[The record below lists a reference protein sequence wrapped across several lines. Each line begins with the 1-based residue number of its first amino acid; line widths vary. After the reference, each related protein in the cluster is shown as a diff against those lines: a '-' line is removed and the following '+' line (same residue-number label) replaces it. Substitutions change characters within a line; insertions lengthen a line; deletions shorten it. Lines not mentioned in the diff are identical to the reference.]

1 MLCKKRGH
9 GYIEKLDAQL
19 AQQQKVQEE
28 MEALSTQNVG
38 LNIQIEEQDARIAE
52 LEEQLAQKDQK
63 LQEAQEQ
70 TFHLSNTITQ
80 LGNEKL
86 ELQNQI
92 SSLEE
97 AVQFHQGQTASS
109 CRKIRRWEKNA
120 KCQQN
125 ASQEIGD
132 AILEARTIAKQMV
145 DNAEARARSITHNA
159 KLAVKKMAEEI
170 SDFQEDLDALK
181 KNIQDNTRS
190 MEVRLASISEAVKET
205 QTSFLSRFQEQKE
218 QDKMDEPQQKQLSLF
233 KGLFS
238 SPSYGAS

>member
-1 MLCKKRGH
+1 MEHILFKTQLHGFAKKEVMD
-9 GYIEKLDAQL
+9 YIGKLDDQL
-19 AQQQKVQEE
+19 AQQQKLQEE
-28 MEALSTQNVG
+28 MKALSTQNVG
-38 LNIQIEEQDARIAE
+38 LNIQIEEQAARIAE
-52 LEEQLAQKDQK
+52 LEEQLGQKDQK
-63 LQEAQEQ
+63 FQEAQEQ
-70 TFHLSNTITQ
+70 TLHLSNTITQ

-92 SSLEE
+92 SSLEA
-97 AVQFHQGQTASS
+97 AVQFHQGQNRQLLQKNQTMG
-109 CRKIRRWEKNA
+109 EKLQS
-120 KCQQN
+120 QQN

-170 SDFQEDLDALK
+170 SDFQEDLYALK
-181 KNIQDNTRS
+181 KNFQDNTRS

-218 QDKMDEPQQKQLSLF
+218 QDKMDDAAAKNS
-233 KGLFS
+233 
-238 SPSYGAS
+238 

>member
-1 MLCKKRGH
+1 MEHILFKTQLHGFAKKEVMD
-9 GYIEKLDAQL
+9 YIGKLDDQL
-19 AQQQKVQEE
+19 AQQQKLQEE
-28 MEALSTQNVG
+28 MKALSTQNVG
-38 LNIQIEEQDARIAE
+38 LNIQIEEQAARIAE
-52 LEEQLAQKDQK
+52 LEEQLGQKDQK
-63 LQEAQEQ
+63 FQEAQEQ
-70 TFHLSNTITQ
+70 TLHLSNTITQ

-92 SSLEE
+92 SSLEA
-97 AVQFHQGQTASS
+97 AVQFHQGQNRQLLQKNQTMG
-109 CRKIRRWEKNA
+109 EKLQS
-120 KCQQN
+120 QQN

-218 QDKMDEPQQKQLSLF
+218 QDKMDDAAAKNS
-233 KGLFS
+233 
-238 SPSYGAS
+238 

>member
-1 MLCKKRGH
+1 MEHILFKTQLHGFAKKEVMD
-9 GYIEKLDAQL
+9 YIVKLDDQL
-19 AQQQKVQEE
+19 AQQQKLQEE
-28 MEALSTQNVG
+28 MKALSTQNVG
-38 LNIQIEEQDARIAE
+38 LNIQIEEQAARIAE
-52 LEEQLAQKDQK
+52 LEEQLGQKDQK
-63 LQEAQEQ
+63 FQEAQEQ
-70 TFHLSNTITQ
+70 TLHLSNTITQ

-92 SSLEE
+92 SSLEA
-97 AVQFHQGQTASS
+97 AVQFHQGQNRQLLQKNQTMG
-109 CRKIRRWEKNA
+109 EKLQS
-120 KCQQN
+120 QQN

-218 QDKMDEPQQKQLSLF
+218 QDKMDDAAAKNS
-233 KGLFS
+233 
-238 SPSYGAS
+238 

>member
-1 MLCKKRGH
+1 M
-9 GYIEKLDAQL
+9 
-19 AQQQKVQEE
+19 
-28 MEALSTQNVG
+28 
-38 LNIQIEEQDARIAE
+38 
-52 LEEQLAQKDQK
+52 
-63 LQEAQEQ
+63 
-70 TFHLSNTITQ
+70 
-80 LGNEKL
+80 
-86 ELQNQI
+86 QNQI

-97 AVQFHQGQTASS
+97 AVQFHQGQNRQLLQKNQTLG
-109 CRKIRRWEKNA
+109 EKLQS
-120 KCQQN
+120 QQN

-218 QDKMDEPQQKQLSLF
+218 QDKMDEPQQKTAELV
-233 KGLFS
+233 
-238 SPSYGAS
+238 

>member
-1 MLCKKRGH
+1 MEHIVFKTQLHGFAKKEVMD
-9 GYIEKLDAQL
+9 YIEKLDAQL

-97 AVQFHQGQTASS
+97 AVQFHQGQNRQLLQKNQTLG
-109 CRKIRRWEKNA
+109 EKLQS
-120 KCQQN
+120 QQN

-132 AILEARTIAKQMV
+132 AILEARIIAKQMV

-218 QDKMDEPQQKQLSLF
+218 QDKMDEPQQKTAELV
-233 KGLFS
+233 
-238 SPSYGAS
+238 